1 MSVAALPLAVAA
13 GVDVIVQAWGVVCV
27 YWWETGMDEE
37 EEEPRGLCWF
47 GRHRHCALLR
57 NHFCW

>member
-47 GRHRHCALLR
+47 GRHAALRLV
-57 NHFCW
+57 F